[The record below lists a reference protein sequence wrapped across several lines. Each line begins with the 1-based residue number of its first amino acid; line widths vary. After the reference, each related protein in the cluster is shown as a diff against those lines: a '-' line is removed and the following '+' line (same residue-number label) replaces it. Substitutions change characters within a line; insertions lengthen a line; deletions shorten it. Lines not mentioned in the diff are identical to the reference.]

1 MELQP
6 AVTTPPVPAAPTL
19 TIATDSPSY
28 SPGDVITLTASY
40 TDENGTSFPVE
51 VTAVAADSGTP
62 PNTVS
67 ATTTFQVVTSAGELM
82 AVTVTDDAGDVWTP
96 SGTPVIG
103 TSVFT
108 TTAPSA
114 S

>member
-1 MELQP
+1 
-6 AVTTPPVPAAPTL
+6 VTTPTPPVAPTL

-28 SPGDVITLTASY
+28 APGDVITLTASY

-51 VTAVAADSGTP
+51 VTAVAADSAAP
-62 PNTVS
+62 PNTAT
-67 ATTTFQVVTSAGELM
+67 ATTTFQVVTPAGALM
-82 AVTVTDDAGDVWTP
+82 AVTVTDDAGDAWTP

-114 S
+114 P